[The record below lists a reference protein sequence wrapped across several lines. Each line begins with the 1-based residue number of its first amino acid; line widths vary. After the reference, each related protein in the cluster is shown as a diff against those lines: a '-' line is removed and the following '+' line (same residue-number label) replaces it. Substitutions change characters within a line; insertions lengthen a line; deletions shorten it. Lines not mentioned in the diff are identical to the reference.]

1 MTENTG
7 RSCSWTTRICIFVSE
22 FANMMTQTIINP
34 SELSEEILATYETVI
49 GLEVHCQLLTESKLF
64 ARDRNQFGTE
74 PNTNVGPLTL
84 ALPGTLPKLNKKAVE
99 YAVRLG
105 LASGCSIS
113 QRTIFD
119 RKNYF
124 YPDLP
129 KGYQIS
135 QDKKPICEKGGV
147 TIALKGKDGE
157 MVEKL
162 IRFHHIHLEEDA
174 GKSVHDGSDTDT
186 LLDYNRAGTP
196 LVEMVS
202 EPDLRSAEETG
213 AFVTEIRRLV
223 RYLEISDGNMEEGSL
238 RCDVNVSLRRK
249 GDTKLGTKVEIKNM
263 NSIRNMMRAIT
274 FETRRQIAMIE
285 NGETIVQETR
295 MFEVES
301 GRTYGM
307 RVKETMNDYRYFPDP
322 DLSPVVISDEWLASI
337 KASMP
342 ELPKE
347 LREKFTKNYGIPAY
361 DALVLTDT
369 KEIASYF
376 EAVCSTSAFYKQASN
391 WLMGP
396 VKSYLNETGGDIDTF
411 PIPAQKLAE
420 LIAITESGL
429 ISNSIATQKVFPLL
443 LSEPERSPEE
453 IAVSNNWVQ
462 NSNTNEL
469 ETLVDEIIASMPDK
483 VAAYR
488 KGKKGLLGLFVGEI
502 MKRSNGAA
510 DPKMVNQLLSQK
522 L

>member
-1 MTENTG
+1 MTESIHHPAVLT
-7 RSCSWTTRICIFVSE
+7 E
-22 FANMMTQTIINP
+22 
-34 SELSEEILATYETVI
+34 ELIAAYETVI

-64 ARDRNQFGTE
+64 AQDLNRFGAE
-74 PNTNVGPLTL
+74 PNTNIGPLTL

-99 YAVRLG
+99 YAVRMG
-105 LASGCSIS
+105 LALGCSIS
-113 QRTIFD
+113 RRTIFD

-135 QDKKPICEKGGV
+135 QDKKPICEKGGISFAV
-147 TIALKGKDGE
+147 KGNDGKFY
-157 MVEKL
+157 EKYV
-162 IRFHHIHLEEDA
+162 RFHHIHLEEDA

-223 RYLEISDGNMEEGSL
+223 RYLGISDGNMEEGSL
-238 RCDVNVSLRRK
+238 RCDVNVSLRKK
-249 GDTKLGTKVEIKNM
+249 GETTLGTKVEVKNM
-263 NSIRNMMRAIT
+263 NSIRNMMRAIN
-274 FETRRQIAMIE
+274 FETRRQVAMLE
-285 NGETIVQETR
+285 AGETIHQETR
-295 MFEVES
+295 MFDVDS
-301 GRTYGM
+301 GQTYGM

-322 DLSPVVISDEWLASI
+322 DLSPVVISEEWLHEITAG
-337 KASMP
+337 MP
-342 ELPKE
+342 ALPQA
-347 LREKFTKNYGIPAY
+347 LREKFTSVYGIPAY

-369 KEIASYF
+369 KEMAYYF
-376 EAVCSTSAFYKQASN
+376 EAVCAKTSAYKSASN
-391 WLMGP
+391 WLMGS
-396 VKSYLNETGGDIDTF
+396 VKSYANEHDGNIDSF
-411 PIPAQKLAE
+411 PIPAERLAE
-420 LIAITESGL
+420 LIELTETNV
-429 ISNSIATQKVFPLL
+429 ISNSVASQKVFPIL
-443 LSEPERSPEE
+443 LSEPERSPKE
-453 IAVSNNWVQ
+453 IATTNNWLQ

-469 ETLVDEIIASMPDK
+469 ETLVDEVIASMPDK

-502 MKRSNGAA
+502 MKKSNGAA
-510 DPKMVNQLLSQK
+510 DPKMVNQLLAEK

>member
-1 MTENTG
+1 MTE
-7 RSCSWTTRICIFVSE
+7 S
-22 FANMMTQTIINP
+22 IINP
-34 SELSEEILATYETVI
+34 SDVTEELIASYETVI

-64 ARDRNQFGTE
+64 AQDFNRFGAE
-74 PNTNVGPLTL
+74 PNTNIGPLTL

-99 YAVRLG
+99 YAVRMG
-105 LASGCSIS
+105 LACGCSIS
-113 QRTIFD
+113 RRTIFD

-135 QDKKPICEKGGV
+135 QDKKPICENGGV
-147 TIALKGKDGE
+147 TISVKCADGKTY
-157 MVEKL
+157 EKL

-186 LLDYNRAGTP
+186 QLDYNRAGTP

-223 RYLEISDGNMEEGSL
+223 RYLHISDGNMEEGSL
-238 RCDVNVSLRRK
+238 RCDVNVSLRKK
-249 GDTKLGTKVEIKNM
+249 GETKLGTKVEIKNM
-263 NSIRNMMRAIT
+263 NSIRNMMRAIS
-274 FETRRQIAMIE
+274 FETRRQISMLE
-285 NGETIVQETR
+285 SGEAIQQETR
-295 MFEVES
+295 MFDVES
-301 GRTYGM
+301 GQTYGM

-322 DLSPVVISDEWLASI
+322 DLSPVVISEEWLEQITA
-337 KASMP
+337 AMP
-342 ELPKE
+342 ALPQA
-347 LREKFTKNYGIPAY
+347 LREKFTKVYGIPVY

-369 KEIASYF
+369 REMAQYF
-376 EAVCSTSAFYKQASN
+376 EDVCAKTSAYKAASN
-391 WLMGP
+391 WLMGS
-396 VKSYLNETGGDIDTF
+396 VKSYVNDHDGNIEAF
-411 PIPAQKLAE
+411 PVSAQTLAE
-420 LIAITESGL
+420 LIELTETNV
-429 ISNSIATQKVFPLL
+429 ISNSVATQKIFPILL
-443 LSEPERSPEE
+443 NEPERSPKE
-453 IAVSNNWVQ
+453 IATTNNWIQ

-469 ETLVDEIIASMPDK
+469 ETLVDQVIASMPDK

-502 MKRSNGAA
+502 MKKSNGAA
-510 DPKMVNQLLSQK
+510 DPKMVNQLLAEK

>member
-1 MTENTG
+1 
-7 RSCSWTTRICIFVSE
+7 
-22 FANMMTQTIINP
+22 MTQTAVKP
-34 SELSEEILATYETVI
+34 SELSDALLATYETVI

-74 PNTNVGPLTL
+74 PNTNIGPLTL
-84 ALPGTLPKLNKKAVE
+84 ALPGTLPKLNHKAVE
-99 YAVRLG
+99 YAVKMG
-105 LASGCSIS
+105 LACGCSIS

-135 QDKKPICEKGGV
+135 QDKKPICEQGGV
-147 TIALKGKDGE
+147 TISLKGKDGE
-157 MVEKL
+157 MIEKL

-174 GKSVHDGSDTDT
+174 GKSVHDGNDVETQ
-186 LLDYNRAGTP
+186 LDYNRAGTP

-223 RYLEISDGNMEEGSL
+223 RYLGISDGNMEEGSL
-238 RCDVNVSLRRK
+238 RCDVNVSLRKLGETR
-249 GDTKLGTKVEIKNM
+249 LGTKVEIKNM
-263 NSIRNMMRAIT
+263 NSIRNMMRAISY
-274 FETRRQIAMIE
+274 ETRRQVAMLE

-295 MFEVES
+295 MFEVET
-301 GRTYGM
+301 GKTYGM

-322 DLSPVVISDEWLASI
+322 DLSPVVISDQWLAEI
-337 KASMP
+337 KSEMP
-342 ELPKE
+342 QLPAE
-347 LREKFTKNYGIPAY
+347 LRQKFTGVYGIPAY

-369 KEIASYF
+369 REIAAYF
-376 EAVCSTSAFYKQASN
+376 ESVCSATKFYKAASN

-396 VKSYLNETGGDIDTF
+396 VKSYLNEHGGDIDVF
-411 PIPAQKLAE
+411 PIPADKLAS
-420 LIAITESGL
+420 LIEITESGL
-429 ISNSIATQKVFPLL
+429 VSNSVASQKIFPVLL
-443 LSEPERSPEE
+443 VEPQRSPEE
-453 IAVSNNWVQ
+453 IAVSNNWIQ

-469 ETLVDEIIASMPDK
+469 ETLVDEVIASMPDK
-483 VAAYR
+483 VAAYK
-488 KGKKGLLGLFVGEI
+488 KGKKGLLALFVGET
-502 MKRSNGAA
+502 MKRTNGAA
-510 DPKMVNQLLSQK
+510 DPKLVNQLLASK

>member
-1 MTENTG
+1 MTD
-7 RSCSWTTRICIFVSE
+7 S
-22 FANMMTQTIINP
+22 IINP
-34 SELSEEILATYETVI
+34 SEVTEELIASYETVI

-64 ARDRNQFGTE
+64 AQDLNRFGAE
-74 PNTNVGPLTL
+74 PNTNIGPLTL

-99 YAVRLG
+99 YAVRMG
-105 LASGCSIS
+105 LALGCSIS
-113 QRTIFD
+113 KRTIFD

-135 QDKKPICEKGGV
+135 QDKKPICENGGLTISVKGSD
-147 TIALKGKDGE
+147 GKLY
-157 MVEKL
+157 EKV

-223 RYLEISDGNMEEGSL
+223 RYLNISDGNMEEGSL
-238 RCDVNVSLRRK
+238 RCDVNVSLRK
-249 GDTKLGTKVEIKNM
+249 TGETKLGTKVEIKNM

-274 FETRRQIAMIE
+274 FETRRQIAMLE
-285 NGETIVQETR
+285 SGEAIQQETR
-295 MFEVES
+295 MFDVES
-301 GRTYGM
+301 GQTYGM

-322 DLSPVVISDEWLASI
+322 DLSPVVISQEWLEKI
-337 KASMP
+337 TASMP
-342 ELPKE
+342 ALPQA
-347 LREKFTKNYGIPAY
+347 LREKFTNVYGIPVY

-369 KEIASYF
+369 KEMAQYF
-376 EAVCSTSAFYKQASN
+376 EDVCAKTSAYKSASN

-396 VKSYLNETGGDIDTF
+396 VKSYVNEHDGNIEAF
-411 PIPAQKLAE
+411 PISAQTLAE
-420 LIAITESGL
+420 LIELTETNV
-429 ISNSIATQKVFPLL
+429 ISNSVATQKIFPILL
-443 LSEPERSPEE
+443 AEPGRSPKE
-453 IAVSNNWVQ
+453 IATANNWIQ

-469 ETLVDEIIASMPDK
+469 ETLVDEVIASMPDK

-502 MKRSNGAA
+502 MKKSNGAA
-510 DPKMVNQLLSQK
+510 DPKMVNQLLAEK

>member
-1 MTENTG
+1 MT
-7 RSCSWTTRICIFVSE
+7 VS
-22 FANMMTQTIINP
+22 IINP
-34 SELSEEILATYETVI
+34 SEVTEELLASYETVI

-64 ARDRNQFGTE
+64 AQDLNRFGAE
-74 PNTNVGPLTL
+74 PNTNIGPLTL

-99 YAVRLG
+99 YAVRMG
-105 LASGCSIS
+105 LALGCSIS
-113 QRTIFD
+113 RRTIFD

-135 QDKKPICEKGGV
+135 QDKKPICENGGLTISVKGSD
-147 TIALKGKDGE
+147 GKLY
-157 MVEKL
+157 EKF

-223 RYLEISDGNMEEGSL
+223 RYLDISDGNMEEGSL
-238 RCDVNVSLRRK
+238 RCDVNVSLRKK
-249 GDTKLGTKVEIKNM
+249 GDTKLGTKVEVKNM

-274 FETRRQIAMIE
+274 FETRRQIAMLE
-285 NGETIVQETR
+285 SGETIQQETR
-295 MFEVES
+295 MFDVES
-301 GRTYGM
+301 GQTYGM

-322 DLSPVVISDEWLASI
+322 DLSPVVISEEWLGEITA
-337 KASMP
+337 AMP
-342 ELPKE
+342 ALPQA
-347 LREKFTKNYGIPAY
+347 LREKFTKQYGIPVY

-369 KEIASYF
+369 KEMAQYF
-376 EAVCSTSAFYKQASN
+376 EDVCAKTSAYKSASN
-391 WLMGP
+391 WLMGS
-396 VKSYLNETGGDIDTF
+396 VKSYVNEHDGNIEAF
-411 PIPAQKLAE
+411 PISAQTLAE
-420 LIAITESGL
+420 LIELTETNV
-429 ISNSIATQKVFPLL
+429 ISNSVATQKIFPILL
-443 LSEPERSPEE
+443 AEPGRSPKE
-453 IAVSNNWVQ
+453 IAATNNWIQ

-469 ETLVDEIIASMPDK
+469 ETLVDEVIASMPDK

-502 MKRSNGAA
+502 MKKSNGAA
-510 DPKMVNQLLSQK
+510 DPKMVNQLLAEK

>member
-1 MTENTG
+1 
-7 RSCSWTTRICIFVSE
+7 
-22 FANMMTQTIINP
+22 MTQNEIHP
-34 SELSEEILATYETVI
+34 SDISEEILASYESVI

-64 ARDRNQFGTE
+64 ASDRNLFGTE
-74 PNTNVGPLTL
+74 PNTNIGPLTL
-84 ALPGTLPKLNKKAVE
+84 ALPGTLPKVNKKAVE
-99 YAVRLG
+99 YAVRIG
-105 LASGCSIS
+105 LACDCSIS
-113 QRTIFD
+113 RRTIFD

-135 QDKKPICEKGGV
+135 QDKKPICENGGV
-147 TIALKGKDGE
+147 TIAIKGQDGK

-174 GKSVHDGSDTDT
+174 GKSVHDGSDLET

-202 EPDLRSAEETG
+202 EPDLRSADETG

-223 RYLEISDGNMEEGSL
+223 RYLGISDGNMEEGSL
-238 RCDVNVSLRRK
+238 RCDVNVSVRK
-249 GDTKLGTKVEIKNM
+249 KGETELGVKVEVKNM

-274 FETRRQIAMIE
+274 HETKRQVALIE
-285 NGETIVQETR
+285 NGDHIQQETR
-295 MFEVES
+295 MFDVES
-301 GRTYGM
+301 GNTYGM
-307 RVKETMNDYRYFPDP
+307 RMKETMNDYRYFPDP
-322 DLSPVVISDEWLASI
+322 DLSPIVISEEWLESI
-337 KASMP
+337 RSAMP
-342 ELPKE
+342 SLPKE
-347 LREKFTKNYGIPAY
+347 LREKFVKVYGIPAY

-369 KEIASYF
+369 KEIADYF
-376 EAVCSTSAFYKQASN
+376 EQVCAKTSAYKSASN

-396 VKSYLNETGGDIDTF
+396 VKSYLNEHDGDIALF
-411 PIPAQKLAE
+411 PVKAEKLAA
-420 LIAITESGL
+420 LIDLSESGVV
-429 ISNSIATQKVFPLL
+429 SNSVASQKIFPLML
-443 LSEPERSPEE
+443 KDPERSPND
-453 IAVSNNWVQ
+453 IAISNNWLQ

-469 ETLVDEIIASMPDK
+469 ETLVNEVIASMPDK

-502 MKRSNGAA
+502 MKKSNGAA
-510 DPKMVNQLLSQK
+510 DPKLVNQLLAEK